1 MSTIASSFIPSR
13 FRGEQPAAQ
22 AASPSWLNK
31 KLTPLLQ
38 LLSSLTSSHPI
49 HTVVI
54 VAVLASSTYMGLLE
68 ESIFDASRSVR
79 RADWSSLSEG
89 SRSLRV
95 SSDTAWKWQSYD
107 TSAVPSG
114 ADHLALLTLVFPE
127 SSTDSAPKTAPLLDS
142 VPIPENI
149 SVTTLP
155 STANPLGAYSQDT
168 SLAFAVAYD
177 NAAQFTS
184 AAREIPLHDT
194 SANGEQQQKDDATAT
209 RVTEEHGRE
218 KKMWIMKAAGAA
230 QPGSSILRWLQDGWV
245 EFLDLLKNADTLDI
259 IIMVLGYLSMHLTF
273 VSLFLSMR
281 RLGSNFW
288 LGTSVLFSSIF
299 AFLFGLIVTTKL
311 GVPVSMVLLS
321 EGLPFLV
328 VTIGF
333 EKNIALTKAVL
344 SHALERRRNLE
355 RPPASAS
362 ASSPAK
368 SAGKKVTTTSSPSV
382 IQYAIQMAI
391 KEKGFDI
398 VCDYAIEILILVIG
412 AASGVQGG
420 LQQFCFL
427 AAWILFFDCILLFS
441 FYTAIL
447 CIKLEIN
454 RIKRHVELR
463 RALEDDGVSR
473 RVAENVAQS
482 NDWPRTDGRGEP
494 STSIFGRQI
503 KSTSVPKFKVLM
515 VTGFVIINVLN
526 LCTLPFRSSDSLSS
540 ISSMAGGL
548 GGVVASPP
556 LDPFKVA
563 ASGLDTILA
572 SAKEK
577 NRDTI
582 VTILTP
588 IKYEL
593 EFPSIHYDLPTGRSG
608 GSSSKSASD
617 PLFSDL
623 TYSGVGGRMVGSIL
637 KSLEDP
643 VLSKWIIIA
652 LALSV
657 ALNGYLFNVAR
668 WGIKDPNMP
677 DHPIDPRELAQ
688 AQKFN
693 DTASA
698 TLPMGEYQP
707 PTPIGNKPMTPALTD
722 DESDLLGMRPLKQKE
737 PKPNPSQVDLL
748 AAKAK
753 ANQIQRSP
761 AEMEQMLKEQRAHE
775 LTDGELVYLSLR
787 GKIPSYALEKT
798 LKDYTRAVKIRRA
811 TISRTKATEELTGLL
826 DESELPFE
834 NYNWS
839 QVFGQCCENVVGY
852 MPIPVGVAGPIVID
866 GKSYFIPMAT
876 TEGVLV
882 ASTSRGCKAI
892 NAGGGAV
899 TVLTADGMTRGPCLS
914 FETVERA
921 GAAKIWLDS
930 DVGQTTMRKAF
941 NSTSRFAR
949 LSHMKTALAGTNL
962 YVRFKTT
969 TGDAMGM
976 NMISKGVEHALNVMM
991 NEAGFEDMNIVSLS
1005 GNYCIDKKASAINWI
1020 DGRGKSVVAEAI
1032 IPGDVVKSV
1041 LKTDVDTL
1049 VELNISKNLIGSAM
1063 AGAVGGFNAHA
1074 ANIVAAIYIATG
1086 QDPAQVVESA
1096 NCITIM
1102 KNLRGSL
1109 QISVSMPSIEV
1120 GTIGGGTVLGPQ
1132 SAMLDMLGVRGP
1144 HPTSPGENSRRLA
1157 RVVAAATLAGE
1168 LSLCSAL
1175 AAGHLVKA
1183 HMAHNRSAPPTRT
1196 TTPAPPSGAM
1206 TPVTGL
1212 TMAVPAVERS
1222 TSMAALSPAAVER
1235 SRR

>member
-1 MSTIASSFIPSR
+1 MIAASLLPAR

-22 AASPSWLNK
+22 TAAPSWINK
-31 KLTPLLQ
+31 KLTPILQ

-49 HTVVI
+49 HTIVI

-79 RADWSSLSEG
+79 RDDWSSLSEG

-95 SSDTAWKWQSYD
+95 SAETSWKWQSWD
-107 TSAVPSG
+107 SGVVPQG
-114 ADHLALLTLVFPE
+114 ADRQALLTFVFPE
-127 SSTDSAPKTAPLLDS
+127 SLSDSAPKTAPLLDS
-142 VPIPENI
+142 IPIPQNI
-149 SVTTLP
+149 SATALPTTP
-155 STANPLGAYSQDT
+155 NPLGAYSQDT
-168 SLAFAVAYD
+168 ALAFAIPYD
-177 NAAQFTS
+177 EAAQFSS
-184 AAREIPLHDT
+184 ATREIPNGV
-194 SANGEQQQKDDATAT
+194 SATQDDDASST

-218 KKMWIMKAAGAA
+218 QKLWIMKAAGA
-230 QPGSSILRWLQDGWV
+230 QSRSSIIRWLQNGWV
-245 EFLDLLKNADTLDI
+245 EFIDLLKNADTLDI

-344 SHALERRRNLE
+344 SHALEHRRNLE
-355 RPPASAS
+355 RAP
-362 ASSPAK
+362 
-368 SAGKKVTTTSSPSV
+368 GKKVITTSSPSV

-391 KEKGFDI
+391 KENGFDI
-398 VCDYAIEILILVIG
+398 VRDYAIEILILVIG

-427 AAWILFFDCILLFS
+427 AAWILFFDCILLFT

-454 RIKRHVELR
+454 RIKRHVEMR

-494 STSIFGRQI
+494 TTSIFGRQI

-526 LCTLPFRSSDSLSS
+526 LCTLPFRSADSTLSS
-540 ISSMAGGL
+540 ISAMAGGL
-548 GGVVASPP
+548 SGVVASPP
-556 LDPFKVA
+556 VDPFKVA
-563 ASGLDTILA
+563 SSGLDILLA
-572 SAKEK
+572 AAKEAD
-577 NRDTI
+577 RETI
-582 VTILTP
+582 VTVLTP

-593 EFPSIHYDLPTGRSG
+593 EFPSVHYALPSTGLGGSEIYDLSYG
-608 GSSSKSASD
+608 A
-617 PLFSDL
+617 
-623 TYSGVGGRMVGSIL
+623 VGGRMVGSIL

-643 VLSKWIIIA
+643 VLSKWIIVA

-657 ALNGYLFNVAR
+657 ALNGYLFNAAR

-677 DHPIDPRELAQ
+677 DHPIDRKDLAQ
-688 AQKFN
+688 AQNFN
-693 DTASA
+693 DTAAA
-698 TLPMGEYQP
+698 TLPLGEFMP
-707 PTPIGNKPMTPALTD
+707 GTPANKPLTPALTD
-722 DESDLLGMRPLKQKE
+722 DEGDILLMRPLKEKE
-737 PKPNPSQVDLL
+737 AKPVLTEEEI
-748 AAKAK
+748 AATKAK
-753 ANQIQRSP
+753 NALISRST
-761 AEMEQMLKEQRAHE
+761 AEMEQLLKEGRAPE
-775 LTDGELVYLSLR
+775 LSDAELVFLSLR
-787 GKIPSYALEKT
+787 GKIPGYALEKT
-798 LKDYTRAVKIRRA
+798 LKDYTRAVKIRRSI
-811 TISRTKATEELTGLL
+811 ISRTKATEDVTSLL
-826 DESELPFE
+826 DESDLPYE
-834 NYNWS
+834 NYNWA
-839 QVFGQCCENVVGY
+839 QVFGQCCENVIGY
-852 MPIPVGVAGPIVID
+852 TPIPVGVAGPIVID

-892 NAGGGAV
+892 NFGGGAI

-930 DVGQTTMRKAF
+930 DNGQAVMRKAF

-949 LSHMKTALAGTNL
+949 LSNMKTALAGTNL

-976 NMISKGVEHALNVMM
+976 NMISKGVEHALNVMT

-1005 GNYCIDKKASAINWI
+1005 GNYCIDKKAAAINWI

-1041 LKTDVDTL
+1041 LKTDVDSL

-1063 AGAVGGFNAHA
+1063 AGAIGGFNAHA
-1074 ANIVAAIYIATG
+1074 ANIVAAIFLATG

-1120 GTIGGGTVLGPQ
+1120 GTLGGGTILEPQ
-1132 SAMLDMLGVRGP
+1132 GAMLDMLGVRGS
-1144 HPTSPGENSRRLA
+1144 HPTTPGENARRLA
-1157 RVVAAATLAGE
+1157 RIIAASVLAGE

-1183 HMAHNRSAPPTRT
+1183 HMAHNRSQPPTRS
-1196 TTPAPPSGAM
+1196 TTPAPASGTATPAGLAM
-1206 TPVTGL
+1206 TSSASSTAL
-1212 TMAVPAVERS
+1212 SAAAIERS
-1222 TSMAALSPAAVER
+1222 KR
-1235 SRR
+1235 